1 MGFEDDLF
9 EYGFNDGHDY
19 IDYLMDKADQ
29 EWERLERRYNPKDK
43 EASSH
48 SPFLESDYNRNKYKY
63 KKIVKDEKYGYA
75 DLEGNIIIECKYD
88 YIKLFDSNVAI
99 VKMNDKYGVINLNQ
113 EIIVPIVCQSIKQE
127 SCAGFWNNTEYVV
140 LRIEK
145 IPCYIDVNGI
155 FIPTYRKSIRI
166 PSDYMIARKS
176 KFNLI
181 AVCKNNKWGFI
192 DENLNVIIPCI
203 YEDVKDFEI
212 ILPCLKVFK
221 RHFVKVNGITCN
233 LKEFVDVKDFLMCP
247 VKSNNLW
254 GTINVNGEIVIKNKY
269 SNMDIESSY
278 GWYVVCQ
285 FRVQRNDIKIADV
298 DHVGRLNYNG
308 DLEVSG
314 GTIPCKYDWGSEY
327 ENGHAIVQL
336 NDKLGLIDKHF
347 NEIIPCMYD
356 DIRGVNFNNGLIL
369 VMRGLKYGYV
379 NDSGE
384 EVIPCIYDSA
394 TFFSKG
400 KATVSKDGCKYAIDI
415 NGVLYNIE

>member
-43 EASSH
+43 DVCSYGS
-48 SPFLESDYNRNKYKY
+48 LLVSDNNRNKYKY
-63 KKIVKDEKYGYA
+63 KKIVKNEKYGYA

-99 VKMNDKYGVINLNQ
+99 VKMNDKYGVINIKQ
-113 EIIVPIVCQSIKQE
+113 EIIVPIVYESI
-127 SCAGFWNNTEYVV
+127 SCAGAWDNAEYVV

-145 IPCYIDVNGI
+145 IPCYVDVNGI
-155 FIPTYRKSIRI
+155 FISTYKKSIRI

-203 YEDVKDFEI
+203 YEDIKDFEI
-212 ILPCLKVFK
+212 ILPCLKVFN
-221 RHFVKVNGITCN
+221 RHFAKVNGITCN
-233 LKEFVDVKDFLMCP
+233 LQEFEDVKDFLMCP

-254 GTINVNGEIVIKNKY
+254 GTININGDIAIKNQY
-269 SNMDIESSY
+269 SNMDIDSSY

-308 DLEVSG
+308 DLEVRNG
-314 GTIPCKYDWGSEY
+314 IIPCKYDWR
-327 ENGHAIVQL
+327 NL
-336 NDKLGLIDKHF
+336 
-347 NEIIPCMYD
+347 
-356 DIRGVNFNNGLIL
+356 
-369 VMRGLKYGYV
+369 
-379 NDSGE
+379 
-384 EVIPCIYDSA
+384 
-394 TFFSKG
+394 
-400 KATVSKDGCKYAIDI
+400 
-415 NGVLYNIE
+415 